1 MKFVLIPDS
10 FKGSLSSTEVCDVM
24 ENAIKSVFKKIDPSL
39 KIISLPVADGG
50 EGTVD
55 AFLKAVGGEKIFVEA
70 NNPFFQK
77 ISAFYGKLNDGTVVI
92 EMAAAAGLPL
102 VGTRKEVEKTTTYGV
117 GELMNH
123 AIEHGAKKII
133 LGLGGSATNDGGC
146 GAAAALGAKFF
157 DSEEKIFIPT
167 GENLKNISRIEI
179 QNLQKKLNGVDV
191 TVMCDITNPLCGEL
205 GAAAVF
211 GPQKGA
217 TPAQVKFLD
226 EGLAHLAKII
236 LRDVGIDVLNLSG
249 AGAAGGM
256 GAGAAAFFNG
266 KLMKGIEI
274 VLDTVKFSEK
284 IHDADLIFTG
294 EGKFDRQSLM
304 GKVADGVAS
313 RAKKIRVPVVVI
325 AGSIGDDIDDETMQA
340 AGISA
345 AFSICPEPCTLAD
358 AQKQSKEFLFRAMKN
373 ILRLWNL

>member
-179 QNLQKKLNGVDV
+179 QNLQKKLTGVDV

-313 RAKKIRVPVVVI
+313 RAKKFRVPVVVI
-325 AGSIGDDIDDETMQA
+325 AGSVGDDIDDETMQA

-358 AQKQSKEFLFRAMKN
+358 AQKRSKEFLFRAMKN

>member
-313 RAKKIRVPVVVI
+313 RAKKFRVPVVVI

>member
-24 ENAIKSVFKKIDPSL
+24 ENAIECVFKKIDPSL

-92 EMAAAAGLPL
+92 EMASAAGLPL

-123 AIEHGAKKII
+123 AIENGAKKII

-146 GAAAALGAKFF
+146 GAAAAIGAKFF
-157 DSEEKIFIPT
+157 DSEGKIFIPT

-179 QNLQKKLNGVDV
+179 QNLQKKLTGVDV

-284 IHDADLIFTG
+284 IHDANLIFTG

-313 RAKKIRVPVVVI
+313 RAKKFRVPVVVI

-373 ILRLWNL
+373 ILLLWNL

>member
-179 QNLQKKLNGVDV
+179 QNLQKKLTGVDV

-205 GAAAVF
+205 GSAAVF